1 MSRFVRARHLSGS
14 TLAACTDLPSH
25 VTTSSNTQILPKPSV
40 VKFQSTKNPNVTF
53 YRGHQWLPES
63 ILLMTMMSTFVSP
76 PGLIGCDDVELGKP
90 YNLTVL
96 HSYNCTLC
104 HTVTLLHIYIP
115 INTFAL
121 SNYNTVTVFLHLQP
135 HSFTVEIQI
144 EQE

>member
-14 TLAACTDLPSH
+14 TLAACTDLPSR
-25 VTTSSNTQILPKPSV
+25 VTTSSNTNSSKAKIGQIPKHQ
-40 VKFQSTKNPNVTF
+40 KFDCNI

-76 PGLIGCDDVELGKP
+76 PRLIGCDDVELGKP

-104 HTVTLLHIYIP
+104 HTVALLHIYIP